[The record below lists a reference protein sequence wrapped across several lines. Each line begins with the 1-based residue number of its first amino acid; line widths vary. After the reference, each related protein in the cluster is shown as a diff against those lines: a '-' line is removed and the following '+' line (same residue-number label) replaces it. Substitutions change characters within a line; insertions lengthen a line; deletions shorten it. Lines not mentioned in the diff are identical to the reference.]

1 MKRGD
6 GRQESDMAS
15 GEIETSGRTGWL
27 RRPGEKALRRTAWI
41 IWVVCVALSVVWL
54 ALHLANL
61 SLLKASF
68 GPIMFP
74 GPYAALA
81 VALGY
86 GTVALLIITHRPEH
100 AMGWLFL
107 ALALAGGLSLVTQG
121 YALFSFLRPVS
132 EPLPGTTLA
141 AWATQWL
148 QLLIYPA
155 GIALP
160 YLLFPD
166 GRLPSRRWRQVA
178 RLAAALIILG
188 VLAVMTEPGPMFVH
202 VTNEAIQLPVMNP
215 VGVELGVVRD
225 VLSLAWP
232 LALFT
237 LVAAMLAPISRYR
250 RASGVQRQQLKW
262 FVYFGILTILF
273 FPLAFLAEEIAGAT
287 FIAMTV
293 LILPVATAVAIL
305 RYHLYDIDVII
316 RKTAVYTILS
326 AVLASIYLSV
336 VILLQS
342 VVETIS
348 GRQSPIAIVISTLV
362 IAALF
367 APLRRRVQDF
377 IDRRFYRRKYDAQ
390 KTLSAF
396 AHFVRDET
404 DLATL
409 RAELLR
415 VTEETMQPEQVSIW
429 LKTGDRVESGRALEG
444 TKLTAG

>member
-1 MKRGD
+1 
-6 GRQESDMAS
+6 MAP

-27 RRPGEKALRRTAWI
+27 QRPGEKALRRTAWI
-41 IWVVCVALSVVWL
+41 IWAVCVALSVVWL

-86 GTVALLIITHRPEH
+86 GTVALLIITHRPDH
-100 AMGWLFL
+100 AVGWLFL

-121 YALFSFLRPVS
+121 YALFTFLRPAS

-166 GRLPSRRWRQVA
+166 GRLPSRRWQPVA
-178 RLAAALIILG
+178 RLAAALTILG
-188 VLAVMTEPGPMFVH
+188 VLVEMTEPGPMLVH
-202 VTNEAIQLPVMNP
+202 ITNEAIQLPVMNP

-225 VLSLAWP
+225 VLSLAWL

-237 LVAAMLAPISRYR
+237 LFAAMLAPISRYR

-273 FPLAFLAEEIAGAT
+273 FSLAFLAGEIGESAGAI

-326 AVLASIYLSV
+326 AVLASIYLG
-336 VILLQS
+336 VIVLLRS

-348 GRQSPIAIVISTLV
+348 GRQSPVVIVISTLV
-362 IAALF
+362 IAALC

-390 KTLSAF
+390 KTLAAF
-396 AHFVRDET
+396 AQFTRDET
-404 DLATL
+404 DLEKLA
-409 RAELLR
+409 AELQR
-415 VTEETMQPEQVSIW
+415 VVKDTMQPEQATIW
-429 LKTGDRVESGRALEG
+429 LKEVKR
-444 TKLTAG
+444 